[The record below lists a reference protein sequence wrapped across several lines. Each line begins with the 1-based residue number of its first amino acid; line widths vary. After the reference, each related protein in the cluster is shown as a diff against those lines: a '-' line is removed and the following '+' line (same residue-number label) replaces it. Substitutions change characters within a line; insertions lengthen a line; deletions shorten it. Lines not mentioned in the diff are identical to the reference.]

1 MPIRLAISKATRQL
15 AKPCWPW
22 NCGGINVELANAL
35 AMRCASSKAW
45 IPEKTELLVVASAV
59 GSFMIVSSK
68 NDGDGLALLRM
79 ENLANF
85 LNK

>member
-45 IPEKTELLVVASAV
+45 MPEKTELLVVVVKAV
-59 GSFMIVSSK
+59 DSVIIISSK
-68 NDGDGLALLRM
+68 GDEGD
-79 ENLANF
+79 
-85 LNK
+85 